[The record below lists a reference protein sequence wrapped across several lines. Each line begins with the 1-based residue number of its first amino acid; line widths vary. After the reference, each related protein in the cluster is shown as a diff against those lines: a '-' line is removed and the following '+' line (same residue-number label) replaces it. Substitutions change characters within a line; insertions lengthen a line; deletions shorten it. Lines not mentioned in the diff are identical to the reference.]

1 MLETIKNDISC
12 VLKRDPAAL
21 NYLDVIFTYPGVH
34 AILIHRIS
42 NTLWRYRL
50 KFIAKLLAYISRSI
64 TGIEIHP
71 GAIIGQRLF
80 IDHGMGIVIGE
91 TSEIGNDCTIY
102 HGVTLGGR
110 SLNNGKRHPTLGNN
124 VIVGAGAKILGPLII
139 SDDTRIGSNAVVLE
153 NTPHLS
159 TVVGIP
165 GRIIKNFRPE
175 IKNNKNQE
183 QLKTNNTRKTY

>member
-1 MLETIKNDISC
+1 MLETIRNDISC
-12 VLKRDPAAL
+12 VLKRDPAAI

-34 AILIHRIS
+34 AILIHRFS

-50 KFIAKLLAYISRSI
+50 KFLAKFLAYISRSI

-71 GAIIGQRLF
+71 GASIGQRLF
-80 IDHGMGIVIGE
+80 IDHGMGVVIGE

-110 SLNNGKRHPTLGNN
+110 SLSKGKRHPTLGNN

-153 NTPHLS
+153 NTPNLS

-165 GRIIKNFRPE
+165 GRIIQNIRSE
-175 IKNNKNQE
+175 LNNENDPE
-183 QLKTNNTRKTY
+183 QLKTNDNRKAS